1 MPSDLPQHIVQ
12 GWVDAVSEG
21 AAAAVLEC
29 IHGDR
34 PMGYASLS
42 DASGTERLALVLVIC
57 GEPLCTDVLEA
68 LQSQTGAVISSPA
81 CLDS

>member
-1 MPSDLPQHIVQ
+1 MPSDLPQDTVQ

-57 GEPLCTDVLEA
+57 GEPLCTEVLEA
-68 LQSQTGAVISSPA
+68 LQSQTGAVIASSA